1 MAKTSGGIRGTA
13 RRANETPLQ
22 FYKRRQSDLN
32 HILRKAESKGQ
43 MWLNLTGAMAQ
54 LIHFIEAMLDVGQQI
69 AVNMNICRNADT
81 GNRYRQLK

>member
-1 MAKTSGGIRGTA
+1 
-13 RRANETPLQ
+13 
-22 FYKRRQSDLN
+22 
-32 HILRKAESKGQ
+32 

>member
-43 MWLNLTGAMAQ
+43 K
-54 LIHFIEAMLDVGQQI
+54 AMLDVGQQI
-69 AVNMNICRNADT
+69 AVNMNICRSADT

>member
-43 MWLNLTGAMAQ
+43 
-54 LIHFIEAMLDVGQQI
+54 DVVKFNWGDGTTHTFYRGHAGRWTTDRREYEYLQKH
-69 AVNMNICRNADT
+69 
-81 GNRYRQLK
+81 RYRKQI